1 MLSITKTQLVLIVP
15 NCTMV
20 ATLQDKLMTD
30 ASGTFYGLDFAV
42 EPDKVNVQGVT
53 YSNISSHEAVS
64 TTHNDIEFS
73 FHTNLIKVAK
83 KSKDKNFFSLTITQG
98 KEQGTQNILSILPKE
113 IYLKLDFESAML
125 IYPNGSDM
133 KRNKL
138 VSILLTKNNCENDDL
153 ADEDFSSYETHYYRD
168 EENNIRKTVKKYGF
182 ISCDKHPM
190 DLTEEELQQLNFDR
204 LGFRDLQIILE

>member
-20 ATLQDKLMTD
+20 ANLQDKLMTS

-64 TTHNDIEFS
+64 TTHNDLEFS

-182 ISCDKHPM
+182 ISCDKYPM
-190 DLTEEELQQLNFDR
+190 DLTEEQLQQLNFDR